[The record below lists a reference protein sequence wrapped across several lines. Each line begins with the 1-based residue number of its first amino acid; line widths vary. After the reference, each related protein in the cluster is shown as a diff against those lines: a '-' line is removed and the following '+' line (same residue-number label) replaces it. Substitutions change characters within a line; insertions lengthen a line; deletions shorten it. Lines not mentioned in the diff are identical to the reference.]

1 MDNVIAFSRPEQA
14 PDVLS
19 GLLRAG
25 AQQLIEQA
33 VEAELQEYLS
43 AIGDRGDA
51 HGRRAV
57 VRNGH
62 LPEREV
68 LTKIGPVSVRVPK
81 VRDRAG
87 EEAVFHSKVVPP
99 YVLRSRSVD
108 AALPWLYLHGV
119 SLGSR
124 LPLLIPWLDAE

>member
-1 MDNVIAFSRPEQA
+1 M
-14 PDVLS
+14 
-19 GLLRAG
+19 
-25 AQQLIEQA
+25 
-33 VEAELQEYLS
+33 
-43 AIGDRGDA
+43 
-51 HGRRAV
+51 
-57 VRNGH
+57 
-62 LPEREV
+62 

-87 EEAVFHSKVVPP
+87 EEAVFHSKLVPP

-119 SLGSR
+119 SAGSR